1 MIWIARYN
9 AVMSIIAVVGIII
22 FWAASGPMDA
32 IAFLLFMLFLRFFF
46 FVANI
51 LWTAVTGNPLFYDT
65 KILNERRKQAS
76 DDSVID
82 DEDV

>member
-32 IAFLLFMLFLRFFF
+32 IAFLLFMLFL
-46 FVANI
+46 
-51 LWTAVTGNPLFYDT
+51 
-65 KILNERRKQAS
+65 NERRKQAS